1 MSHDNDD
8 IRRARDGDREAFGE
22 LVRRYHRRVYA
33 TAFRVVG
40 NHSDADD
47 LTQEAFLR
55 AFRALPTFDG
65 RSDFFTWLYRIV
77 VNLAL
82 NLLRQQQRHRATPLD
97 DGRLPAGWDRG
108 GTDLRSQAE
117 AKDLVARVGEVLG
130 TLSPTLRITVVL
142 ALIEEMPHKIVAEIL
157 GCSEGTVAWR
167 VNQAR
172 KQLRQRLRAAADG
185 RAGAAGPV
193 PGDDTA
199 AEPRTAAAAP
209 AGGAVKTRIAAL
221 GRGLGSFV
229 ARCRL
234 ALGLGVG
241 LVSEEG

>member
-1 MSHDNDD
+1 MANDSDD
-8 IRRARDGDREAFGE
+8 IRRAKSGDREAFGE

-40 NHSDADD
+40 SHADADD
-47 LTQEAFLR
+47 LSQEAFLR

-82 NLLRQQQRHRATPLD
+82 NHLRQQKRHRTAPLD
-97 DGRLPAGWDRG
+97 DGRLPQGWDRG

-117 AKDLVARVGEVLG
+117 AKDLCARVGAVLA
-130 TLSPTLRITVVL
+130 TLSPTLRITMILAVV
-142 ALIEEMPHKIVAEIL
+142 EEMPHKVVAEIL

-172 KQLRQRLRAAADG
+172 KLLRQRLRAAPEGGA
-185 RAGAAGPV
+185 RAGAAAGE
-193 PGDDTA
+193 G
-199 AEPRTAAAAP
+199 AESAGAAA
-209 AGGAVKTRIAAL
+209 GGPPTNTGKARIAAVLARRL
-221 GRGLGSFV
+221 GDFV

-234 ALGLGVG
+234 VVGLGVG
-241 LVSEEG
+241 LVAEEA